1 MGQKVN
7 PISFRRQ
14 VNKDWSSRW
23 FAGKRDFAKWLAEDS
38 KIRDLIEARFASRPT
53 IARIEIER
61 SANLVTATIHTAK
74 AGVVIGRGGAGITE
88 LKKDI
93 EKIASLPVRINV
105 EEVKRPE
112 LNAKLVA
119 ENIARQLERR
129 SNFRRATKMAALN
142 TMNAGAKGVRIQVAG
157 RLNGAEMSR
166 REKISEGSVPL
177 HTLRADIDFH
187 AARALGPNGTGI
199 IGVKVWIYKGER
211 SER

>member
-1 MGQKVN
+1 MGQKVS
-7 PISFRRQ
+7 PISFRLQ

-23 FAGKRDFAKWLAEDS
+23 FAGKKDFAKWLAEDG
-38 KIRDLIEARFASRPT
+38 KIRALVEKKFESRPT
-53 IARIEIER
+53 IARVEIER
-61 SANLVTATIHTAK
+61 SANLITVTIHTAK

-129 SNFRRATKMAALN
+129 ANFRRAVKMALQN
-142 TMNAGAKGVRIQVAG
+142 SMNAGAKGVRIEVAG

-166 REKISEGSVPL
+166 REKFIEGSVPL
-177 HTLRADIDFH
+177 HTLRADVDFH
-187 AARALGPNGTGI
+187 TARALGPNGTGI

-211 SER
+211 SAR